1 MIYKAI
7 LLFVQKFLWS
17 KIKGGIR
24 SKLLLI
30 VMVLGVALL
39 SGALFASFFLDMTF
53 EQGIRFAW
61 AYFVNG
67 FSWGDQLVSKLWN
80 A

>member
-7 LLFVQKFLWS
+7 LLFLQKFLWS

-30 VMVLGVALL
+30 VMVFGTALL
-39 SGALFASFFLDMTF
+39 SGALFASFFLNMTF
-53 EQGIRFAW
+53 EQGIRFTW
-61 AYFVNG
+61 AYLVNG
-67 FSWGDQLVSKLWN
+67 FMWVDQIFSKLWN
-80 A
+80 K

>member
-7 LLFVQKFLWS
+7 LLFLQKFLWS

-30 VMVLGVALL
+30 VIVFGAALL

-53 EQGIRFAW
+53 EQSIRFTW
-61 AYFVNG
+61 AYLVNG
-67 FSWGDQLVSKLWN
+67 FIWVDQIFSKLWN
-80 A
+80 E